1 MNSDF
6 FHLARTVS
14 LAFSMILAPLAAQSE
29 SSHGLAMYG
38 APALPADFES
48 FPYANP
54 DAPKGGKIVLGNTG
68 SFDSLNPYIFKGTVP
83 WQVRFLT
90 HETLMYRSQ
99 DEPFT
104 LYGLL
109 AESVNVAEDR
119 SSIEYTLH
127 PEARFSD
134 GDPLT
139 VADVIWS
146 FDTLGTEGH
155 PRYHSLRKQIE
166 SIEQTG
172 PRSVKFT
179 FNTDNRE
186 LALLTGMRPIL
197 KKAQWDGKDF
207 ANAGLD
213 DIPVGS
219 SAYVI
224 SDYEAGRYVTLT
236 RDPDHWAKDLPV
248 RAGHDNFDE
257 IRIDFYG
264 DSEVLLEAF
273 RAGQIS
279 AVREFNAAN
288 WESKYSFPRADTGD
302 VVKSIIPHGKPSGIT
317 GLVMNTRRPPFDDW
331 RVREAMLE
339 LFNFDYINQTFTG
352 GAQDRI
358 TSYFSNSPLAFVA
371 GPAEGRVADL
381 LAPYAQDLLP
391 GTLEGYTMPTSDG
404 TLRNRGATRRALA
417 LLEEAGW
424 TPADDGKMRNSEGL
438 ALTFEIVL
446 GQGGGQGG
454 GEPRAVAE
462 IFRKALSG
470 VGIDVT
476 VSAIDAAQYTERTN
490 AFDFDMTYYRRAL
503 SLSPGNEQRFYW
515 GSDMRGTEGS
525 RNWMG
530 VADPAVDAMIDTML
544 STNDPEEFLA
554 AVRALDRLMTA
565 GRYVIPFWNFAAG
578 RIAHVKEM
586 RYAAD
591 ALPLYGD
598 GPNYMP
604 QLWWWEE

>member
-1 MNSDF
+1 
-6 FHLARTVS
+6 
-14 LAFSMILAPLAAQSE
+14 
-29 SSHGLAMYG
+29 MYG
-38 APALPADFES
+38 DPALPADYTH

-54 DAPKGGKIVLGNTG
+54 DAPKGGRIVLGNTG

-83 WQVRFLT
+83 WQIRFLT

-109 AESVNVAEDR
+109 AESVDVAEDR
-119 SSIEYTLH
+119 SSIEYTLR

-134 GDPLT
+134 GSALT
-139 VADVIWS
+139 VEDVIWS
-146 FDTLGTEGH
+146 FDTLGSVGH

-166 SIEQTG
+166 TIEQTG

-197 KKAQWDGKDF
+197 KKAQWEGKEF
-207 ANAGLD
+207 ENAGLD
-213 DIPVGS
+213 DIPIGS

-224 SDYEAGRYVTLT
+224 SDYEGGRYVTLK

-264 DSEVLLEAF
+264 DSAVLLEAF
-273 RAGQIS
+273 RAGEVS

-288 WESKYSFPRADTGD
+288 WDSQYSFPRAEAGD
-302 VVKSIIPHGKPSGIT
+302 VVKTVIPHGKPSGIT
-317 GLVMNTRRPPFDDW
+317 GFVMNTRRAPFDDW
-331 RVREAMLE
+331 RVRQAFLE
-339 LFNFDYINQTFTG
+339 LFNFEFINETFTG
-352 GAQDRI
+352 GAQPRI
-358 TSYFSNSPLAFVA
+358 TSYFSNSPLAFEP
-371 GPAEGRVADL
+371 GPAAGKVAAL
-381 LAPYAQDLLP
+381 LAPFKDTLLP
-391 GTLEGYTMPTSDG
+391 GVMEGYEMPQSDG
-404 TLRNRGATRRALA
+404 TLRNRAGTRRALA
-417 LLEEAGW
+417 LLEDAGW
-424 TPADDGKMRNSEGL
+424 TPGDDGKMRNADGA
-438 ALTFEIVL
+438 ALRVEMLL
-446 GQGGGQGG
+446 GQGSGQGG
-454 GEPRAVAE
+454 GEPRDVAE
-462 IFRKALSG
+462 IFRKALTG
-470 VGIDVT
+470 VGIEMV
-476 VSAIDAAQYTERTN
+476 VSATDSAQFTERTN
-490 AFDFDMTYYRRAL
+490 AFDFDMSYYRRAL

-515 GSDMRGTEGS
+515 GSAMATTEGS

-544 STNDPEEFLA
+544 STTDPEEFLA

-586 RYAAD
+586 TFSED
-591 ALPLYGD
+591 VPLYGD

-604 QLWWWEE
+604 HVWWWED

>member
-1 MNSDF
+1 MNFDF
-6 FHLARTVS
+6 FRQVRATYA
-14 LAFSMILAPLAAQSE
+14 AFTLILAPVGVLAE

-38 APALPADFES
+38 EPALPAEYTH

-83 WQVRFLT
+83 WQIRFLT

-109 AESVNVAEDR
+109 AESIDVADDR

-127 PEARFSD
+127 EAARFSD
-134 GDPLT
+134 GSPVT
-139 VADVIWS
+139 VEDVIWS
-146 FDTLGTEGH
+146 FNTLGTEGH

-166 SIEQTG
+166 TIEQTG
-172 PRSVKFT
+172 PRSVRFT
-179 FNTDNRE
+179 FNTENRE

-207 ANAGLD
+207 AEAGLD
-213 DIPVGS
+213 DIPIGS

-224 SDYEAGRYVTLT
+224 SDYEGGRFVTLI
-236 RDPDHWAKDLPV
+236 RNPDHWAKDLPV

-257 IRIDFYG
+257 IKIDFYG
-264 DSEVLLEAF
+264 DSAVLLEGF
-273 RAGQIS
+273 RAGEIS

-288 WESKYSFPRADTGD
+288 WESQYAFPRAESGA
-302 VVKSIIPHGKPSGIT
+302 VVKTIIPHGKPSGIT
-317 GLVMNTRRPPFDDW
+317 GFVMNTRRAPFDDW
-331 RVREAMLE
+331 RVRQAMLE
-339 LFNFDYINQTFTG
+339 LFNFEFINETFTG
-352 GAQDRI
+352 GAQPRI
-358 TSYFSNSPLAFVA
+358 TSFFSNSPLAFEPGAATGKVA
-371 GPAEGRVADL
+371 AL
-381 LAPYAQDLLP
+381 LEPFGDSLLP
-391 GTLEGYTMPTSDG
+391 GVLDGYELPVSDG
-404 TLRNRGATRRALA
+404 TLRNRAGTRRALA

-424 TPADDGKMRNSEGL
+424 VPGDDGKMRDADGN
-438 ALTFEIVL
+438 AFAFEMLL
-446 GQGGGQGG
+446 GQGSGQGG
-454 GEPRAVAE
+454 GEPRDVAK
-462 IFRKALSG
+462 IYRKALSG
-470 VGIDVT
+470 VGIEMT
-476 VSAIDAAQYTERTN
+476 VSAIDSAQYTERTN
-490 AFDFDMTYYRRAL
+490 GFDFDMSYYRRAL

-515 GSDMRGTEGS
+515 GSAMATTEGS

-544 STNDPEEFLA
+544 STTDPQEFLA
-554 AVRALDRLMTA
+554 AVRGLDRLMTA

-586 RYAAD
+586 KFHD
-591 ALPLYGD
+591 DLPLYGD

-604 QLWWWEE
+604 QLWWWEG